1 MKKVAY
7 IIVFIST
14 LSFSQVGIGTT
25 TPDAS
30 SMLDITST
38 SAGILIPRMTQ
49 AQRTGISAPATG
61 LLVYQSDNA
70 SGFYY
75 FDGVWTSLAGNT
87 IEKINDLT
95 DGKSDNDG
103 TQDGSS
109 IFLGVDSGA
118 QDDSSDNRNVGI
130 GFQSLA
136 VVTNGL
142 HNVGIGYQ
150 SLQNTISGDRN
161 VAVGYQCL
169 QNNISNGN
177 TAIGYQ
183 TLLANV
189 NGDSNIGIGNSALQ
203 ANLSG
208 SRNVAIGNNVL
219 NGTTAASDNIAIG
232 YRVLGGT
239 TSSGNIGI
247 GRDVMY
253 AQTSGFHNIGIGRQV
268 LMSNQTGYFNT
279 AIGYRSMYD
288 MTGGNDNVGL
298 GKYTLEHNAG
308 DENTAIGNTA
318 LFFNTTGTGNTALS
332 RRAMNENTTGSYNT
346 AIGMDAL
353 SSTNM
358 GNMNTSIGYNSGTTG
373 NYNTLLGAAVGAGSG
388 DNNIIIGYDSDLS
401 STSVSNEIRM
411 GNTSITSA
419 RIQVAWTITS
429 DKRWKEDI
437 RELSYS
443 SDFISKL
450 RPVDYLRKNDDKQ
463 LREIGFIAQDVAQ
476 IIEELGLSNMGLLTQ
491 DGNGNY
497 ELRYNDFIPIIVK
510 AIQEQKEEIDTLK
523 NRLSQIENFLS
534 EN

>member
-161 VAVGYQCL
+161 VA
-169 QNNISNGN
+169 
-177 TAIGYQ
+177 
-183 TLLANV
+183 
-189 NGDSNIGIGNSALQ
+189 GNSALQ

-318 LFFNTTGTGNTALS
+318 LFFNTTGTGNTALG
-332 RRAMNENTTGSYNT
+332 RRAMNANTTGSYNT

-401 STSVSNEIRM
+401 STSVSNEVRM

-523 NRLSQIENFLS
+523 TRLSQIENLLS